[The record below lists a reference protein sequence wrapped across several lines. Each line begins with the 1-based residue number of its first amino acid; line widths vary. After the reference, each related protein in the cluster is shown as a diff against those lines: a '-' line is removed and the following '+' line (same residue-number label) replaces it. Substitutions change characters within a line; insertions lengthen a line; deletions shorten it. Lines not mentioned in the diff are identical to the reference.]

1 MLIEDWSKC
10 IHSLCSLLSPEGNN
24 QCRLFSGVDIP
35 VFALAVPPPHTHTH
49 THTHRHT
56 HTHTPTTTHT
66 QAHTHT
72 HTQAHTHTHTHT
84 RHDEFVKHL
93 PQYQNQNRLKC

>member
-35 VFALAVPPPHTHTH
+35 VFALAVPPPHTHTQPFTH
-49 THTHRHT
+49 THTRLHTHRRTHTHT
-56 HTHTPTTTHT
+56 HTHTPT
-66 QAHTHT
+66 HT
-72 HTQAHTHTHTHT
+72 HTQPFTHT
-84 RHDEFVKHL
+84 
-93 PQYQNQNRLKC
+93 QNQASSTETPLLISEP